1 MKEIL
6 IIIGAGGHGKVCA
19 DIAELMECYKEIY
32 FLDDNVIGSCLK
44 HEIIGQIK
52 DFKKFINIADYFIAI
67 GDGKTR
73 EKIFDEIEKSNLE
86 IVSLIHP
93 SAVIASSAK
102 IGKGTVVAAGAVINP
117 DSNIGKGCIINTSSS
132 IDHDVIIKDFSHIA
146 PGAHLAGAV
155 FVDKYTWV
163 GVGSIVKNNIT
174 ITSECM
180 VGAGAVVVC
189 DIKESGTY
197 VGIPAKK
204 IK

>member
-19 DIAELMECYKEIY
+19 DIAELMGCYKRIY

-52 DFKKFINIADYFIAI
+52 DFKKFINVADYFIAI
-67 GDGKTR
+67 GDGKIR
-73 EKIFDEIEKSNLE
+73 EKIFDKIEKSNLE

-102 IGKGTVVAAGAVINP
+102 IGKGTIVAAGAVINP

-132 IDHDVIIKDFSHIA
+132 VDHDVIIKDFSHIA
-146 PGAHLAGAV
+146 PGAHLAGTV

-163 GVGSIVKNNIT
+163 GAGAVIKNNIK
-174 ITSECM
+174 ITVDCM
-180 VGAGAVVVC
+180 IGAGTIVVS
-189 DIKESGTY
+189 DINESGTY
-197 VGIPAKK
+197 IGVPAKK

>member
-1 MKEIL
+1 MKTKL

-19 DIAELMECYKEIY
+19 DIAELMGCYKRIY

-52 DFKKFINIADYFIAI
+52 DFKKFINVADYFIAI
-67 GDGKTR
+67 GDGKIR

-132 IDHDVIIKDFSHIA
+132 VDHDVIIKDFSHIA
-146 PGAHLAGAV
+146 PGAHLAGTV

-163 GVGSIVKNNIT
+163 GAGAVIKNNIK
-174 ITSECM
+174 ITADCM
-180 VGAGAVVVC
+180 IGAGTIVVS
-189 DIKESGTY
+189 DINESGTY
-197 VGIPAKK
+197 IGVPAKK